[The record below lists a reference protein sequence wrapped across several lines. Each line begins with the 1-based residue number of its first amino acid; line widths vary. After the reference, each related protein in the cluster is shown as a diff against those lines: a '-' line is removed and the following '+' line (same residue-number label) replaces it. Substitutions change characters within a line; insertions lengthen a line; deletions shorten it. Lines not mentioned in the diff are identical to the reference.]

1 MRRALQLGGGTLL
14 QKTTERE
21 GRKQDSRSYHRTQMQ
36 KEMIVKRLREKG
48 CRITKQRLMLLD
60 IILEEECSCCKEI
73 YYKASK
79 EDEKIGPATVYRMV
93 NTLEEI
99 GAISRKNMYKI
110 ACGEVCEIEDACRV
124 ELSDN
129 TICNLSAQMWN
140 AVIRAGLKACGYI
153 ENQEIRNVVVKPCEC
168 E

>member
-1 MRRALQLGGGTLL
+1 ML

-21 GRKQDSRSYHRTQMQ
+21 GRKHDSRSYHRTQMQ
-36 KEMIVKRLREKG
+36 KEMVVKQLREKG

-73 YYKASK
+73 YYRASK

-99 GAISRKNMYKI
+99 GAISRKNMY
-110 ACGEVCEIEDACRV
+110 RV
-124 ELSDN
+124 KEKMCKSEF
-129 TICNLSAQMWN
+129 W
-140 AVIRAGLKACGYI
+140 GLHIFSFEKFL
-153 ENQEIRNVVVKPCEC
+153 
-168 E
+168 